1 MWQGVSTQRLG
12 LLPGTLLPPSVLAA
26 SSPEAFPNGMKVF
39 GGLDSKDDAGD
50 QEEGA
55 PCQAEPE
62 GVLEQ
67 RM

>member
-1 MWQGVSTQRLG
+1 MAGVSTQQLD
-12 LLPGTLLPPSVLAA
+12 LPGPLLFSSVLAA

-50 QEEGA
+50 QKEGA
-55 PCQAEPE
+55 PSQAEPE
-62 GVLEQ
+62 GILEQ